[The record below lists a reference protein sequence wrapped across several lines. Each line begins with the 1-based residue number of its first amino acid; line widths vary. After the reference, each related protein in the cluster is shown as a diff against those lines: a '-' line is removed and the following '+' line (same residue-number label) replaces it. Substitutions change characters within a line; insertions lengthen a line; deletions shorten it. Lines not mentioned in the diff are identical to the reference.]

1 MDNVPS
7 PIENENSDYGAA
19 KISADLR
26 RLERRDLWAWMN
38 AVVIILGLTG
48 AVFSLSASLQ
58 WMGMKTVLGVDY
70 RVAARALVILV
81 LAFTAHTI
89 YQQVKLR
96 KLRRELKE
104 QHVQGRSIPPAG
116 DVRSAYRFVQPQIC
130 GAAVEGRD
138 RAV

>member
-7 PIENENSDYGAA
+7 PIENENSEYGAA

-70 RVAARALVILV
+70 RVAVRALVILV

-96 KLRRELKE
+96 K
-104 QHVQGRSIPPAG
+104 
-116 DVRSAYRFVQPQIC
+116 C
-130 GAAVEGRD
+130 GAN
-138 RAV
+138 

>member
-7 PIENENSDYGAA
+7 TIENENCDYGVA

-48 AVFSLSASLQ
+48 AVFSLLASLQ

-70 RVAARALVILV
+70 RVAVPTADSGAGVHGADDLYQHLKAQAAARI
-81 LAFTAHTI
+81 
-89 YQQVKLR
+89 
-96 KLRRELKE
+96 
-104 QHVQGRSIPPAG
+104 GRAACSGRGIPPAG
-116 DVRSAYRFVQPQIC
+116 YVRSAYGSVQPQIC
-130 GAAVEGRD
+130 GATVEGGD
-138 RAV
+138 HPV